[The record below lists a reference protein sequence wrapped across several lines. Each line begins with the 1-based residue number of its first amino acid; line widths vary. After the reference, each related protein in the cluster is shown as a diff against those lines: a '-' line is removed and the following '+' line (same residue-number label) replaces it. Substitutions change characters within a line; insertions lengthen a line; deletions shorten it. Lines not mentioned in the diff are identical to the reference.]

1 MGMTSRHLDLTG
13 REAWRL
19 IPTRVPSA
27 DLLARV
33 ADPSDYDLLNALEA
47 MTNRRILA
55 YGHANAYV
63 AAAFAYS
70 LGGAPSRF
78 NDGTWG
84 TIYVALEPETAL
96 EEVCYW
102 QARYL
107 RGDRATA
114 TRLDFR
120 MLKGTLEGAFLDV
133 RQSPFPGLYDPD
145 DYSASQRFAREQ
157 RTTERGLVYASVRAA
172 GGTCV
177 VGFRPET
184 VGELKHHHQVVM
196 GWDGAALT
204 F

>member
-1 MGMTSRHLDLTG
+1 MTPRHVDLTG
-13 REAWRL
+13 RSAWRL

-33 ADPSDYDLLNALEA
+33 AVPSDYDLLNELEA
-47 MTNRRILA
+47 RTNRRIQA
-55 YGHANAYV
+55 FGHANVHV

-70 LGGAPSRF
+70 LGGTPSRF

-96 EEVCYW
+96 EEVRFW

-107 RGDRATA
+107 KGDRAEA
-114 TRLDFR
+114 SRMDFR
-120 MLKGTLEGAFLDV
+120 MLWGTLDGAFLDL
-133 RQSPFPGLYDPD
+133 RQAKVPGLYDPD
-145 DYSASQRFAREQ
+145 DYHVSQRFARGH
-157 RTTERGLVYASVRAA
+157 RAAERGLAYTSVRAE

-184 VGELKHHHQVVM
+184 VRELKHHHQVVM
-196 GWDGAALT
+196 TWDGARMML
-204 F
+204 

>member
-1 MGMTSRHLDLTG
+1 MKVRHVDLTG
-13 REAWRL
+13 QDAWRL

-47 MTNRRILA
+47 NTNRRIQA
-55 YGHANAYV
+55 FGHANAYV

-70 LGGAPSRF
+70 LGGTPSRF

-84 TIYVALEPETAL
+84 TIYVAREPETAL
-96 EEVCYW
+96 EEVRFW

-107 RGDRATA
+107 KGDRMAA

-120 MLKGTLEGAFLDV
+120 MLRGTLEGAFLDLGGD
-133 RQSPFPGLYDPD
+133 SGLLAPD
-145 DYSASQRFAREQ
+145 SYAASQRFAREH
-157 RTTERGLVYASVRAA
+157 RAAERGLAYPSVRAA
-172 GGTCV
+172 GGNCV

-184 VGELKHHHQVVM
+184 VRDLRHHHQVVM
-196 GWDGAALT
+196 SWDGSRLAL
-204 F
+204 